1 MIELTRRTK
10 HFQLAFII
18 IFITSFDTNLNCL
31 LIKVE
36 ILFKF
41 LVFNDLMHKFL
52 ERVNFT

>member
-36 ILFKF
+36 ILLQQGFQFQMK
-41 LVFNDLMHKFL
+41 NK
-52 ERVNFT
+52 